1 VRLGGSRRCPLG
13 PWKWPLL
20 FLAGLYFLVTV
31 ILPIVTLVLVSF
43 MRFIT
48 PDFSASVC
56 TLDNYSGL
64 FSRDTTRLA
73 LQNTV
78 VLAVVVASV
87 GSRLALLLGYA
98 IVRTSV
104 ATMQRIGIELDEAA
118 AVGGAP
124 LWRRL
129 LHVIGPMA
137 LPSLVAIWRTL
148 FILSVLEVDVLIF
161 LYQGTLVTVSV
172 LTFVLLDQGF
182 SPAVFP
188 LAVVQVGMARWWS
201 S

>member
-1 VRLGGSRRCPLG
+1 VSCRDCSTRRPRCRSRYRDWRSPFGFL
-13 PWKWPLL
+13 WTIADVTFLHQIANFWLL
-20 FLAGLYFLVTV
+20 VG
-31 ILPIVTLVLVSF
+31 
-43 MRFIT
+43 
-48 PDFSASVC
+48 
-56 TLDNYSGL
+56 
-64 FSRDTTRLA
+64 
-73 LQNTV
+73 V
-78 VLAVVVASV
+78 VLLTFV
-87 GSRLALLLGYA
+87 GVG
-98 IVRTSV
+98 VRTSV

-161 LYQGTLVTVSV
+161 LYQGTSVTVSV

-188 LAVVQVGMARWWS
+188 LAVVQVGMCAVVVVVTGALERLALRVLGGTGRRASARS
-201 S
+201 TVDVGVKEVLA